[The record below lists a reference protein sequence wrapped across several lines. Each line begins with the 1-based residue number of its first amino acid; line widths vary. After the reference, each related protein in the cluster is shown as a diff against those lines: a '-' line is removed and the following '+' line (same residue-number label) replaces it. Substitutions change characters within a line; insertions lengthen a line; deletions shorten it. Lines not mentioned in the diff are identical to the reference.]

1 MAITN
6 LKELVA
12 AISDPTLT
20 TSVVARGVDTGTLRL
35 NPLAQTLTNIDTI
48 VLPVTKDSA
57 VTQRL
62 SLQD

>member
-6 LKELVA
+6 LQELVA

-57 VTQRL
+57 VT
-62 SLQD
+62 